1 MTVPAQR
8 AGQGPDGSL
17 RDPVET
23 GLLDVPNVLTYDPE
37 VSPASPSTPPV
48 ITMGRCGVDL
58 YPLQVGVG
66 LEHVTSFGKF
76 LGGSS
81 TNIAVAAAQLGI
93 EGVATITGVGD
104 DPFGRWARM
113 EMRRLGVDDRYVI
126 TSDAYLT
133 PITFC
138 EIFPPDNFPLYFYR
152 RPSAPDLQ
160 VTPDD
165 IPAAAIRDADVFWF
179 TGTGLCQEP
188 SWSAHLVALDHRA
201 RRPHTIF
208 DLDWRPMFWASK
220 DEARHRYDWC
230 LARSTVAVGNRA
242 ECEVAVGETDADRA
256 ADALLERGVQ
266 VAIVKQGPEGTLAKT
281 ADERIVVPPTPTTPY
296 NGLGAGDAFGGS
308 LIEGLLR
315 GRGLET
321 TVRRAS
327 AAGEIVASRLEC
339 STAMPTGD
347 DIDLVL
353 AAGHTDVLGGPRWK
367 EEQ

>member
-1 MTVPAQR
+1 M
-8 AGQGPDGSL
+8 S
-17 RDPVET
+17 
-23 GLLDVPNVLTYDPE
+23 NVLTYDPH
-37 VSPASPSTPPV
+37 VSPSAPLTPPV

-113 EMRRLGVDDRYVI
+113 EMKRLGVDDRYVI

-160 VTPDD
+160 LSPDD
-165 IPAAAIRDADVFWF
+165 MPAAAIRDAAVFWF

-188 SWSAHLVALDHRA
+188 SWSAHLVALDHRG

-208 DLDWRPMFWASK
+208 DLDWRPMFWGSK

-242 ECEVAVGETDADRA
+242 ECEVAVGETDPDRA

-266 VAIVKQGPEGTLAKT
+266 IAIVKQGPDGTLAKT
-281 ADERIVVPPTPTTPY
+281 ADQRIVVPPTPTTPY

-327 AAGEIVASRLEC
+327 AAGAIVASRLEC
-339 STAMPTGD
+339 STAMPTPH
-347 DIDLVL
+347 DIDRVL
-353 AAGHTDVLGGPRWK
+353 EAGHTDVLGGPRWT